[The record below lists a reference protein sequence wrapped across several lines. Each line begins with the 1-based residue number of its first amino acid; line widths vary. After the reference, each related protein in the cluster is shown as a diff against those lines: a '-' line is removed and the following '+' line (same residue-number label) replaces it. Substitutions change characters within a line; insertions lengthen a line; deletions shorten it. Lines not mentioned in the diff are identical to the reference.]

1 MLAAAASSKHC
12 SSSWRGPKSSWLG
25 DTILDTTIFGRLG
38 SCSLLLTQPPCSSLA
53 VLHITL
59 RGHGTRALSATT
71 LHRIGQGM
79 QRCRC
84 DQIVCIVKMTES
96 RGASVLALPAIAQF
110 IIVHGGRMRPL
121 MVVEADGLALTAVRI
136 IKRLAALDQRIRCY
150 RTQAEFEAACSTSS
164 EEHHRHA
171 LSVARLASRRHESGG
186 SLSLQWR
193 GPCSEQFLALSQKLR
208 DSLARLRGGAL
219 ATGAVLGMHVASGA
233 VLGMHVASGASWAVA
248 RVRANSARP
257 IMATLCPPPTPVHVH
272 IDGAWYDLSSFAH
285 PGGTDL
291 IARHNG
297 TDISYLFYSNHFDP
311 LEAAR
316 RLRPFKMAKAPNDA
330 PSLLL
335 PTSEPCSDLYLELK
349 RRVTDELARLGVN
362 WRHQFSAAPY
372 AARLACLVA
381 CLASR
386 RLGWPGAVSL
396 ISALA
401 YGLLTGRQTWTHAH
415 NGVHNPNAIPR
426 PLKRLMALDFVG
438 VVDAWMMEHHA
449 HHAHT
454 NDAAQDPDVRWWMPL
469 FSYADI
475 HASGGSPRTA
485 LFAALAYPL
494 LVPVMLVRSLLH
506 AISFDPKGRA
516 TVAYVLAVAPLRFG
530 LDIALL
536 GTRYFPLALGA
547 ATAYIVGTFV
557 ATHQLASNYA
567 PAARKMATT
576 AMEEEEDED
585 EATRPAMA
593 EPPPVECWMT
603 KQLRATNN
611 VLAGHSAWSAFCG
624 GINNHIEHHLFPM
637 VSSQALSHVVPVVRE
652 FARERGL
659 PYQSFTPL
667 ELASEHVRFV
677 AGRSPRR
684 RTVRS
689 SRQERTPTMLLRPD
703 SAHDGAMLP
712 STPVRWSQPLHRRL
726 ASLGLASVGLWHLG
740 NSLRPTRTHAAI
752 PSISEY
758 DAVQYKK
765 PKTAAPPPSNAMA
778 GEPLAPAEGLALLN
792 SGLARAAQLLDAG
805 DLEAVRA
812 ELHEPAFA
820 RFLGFK
826 PGVRGN
832 AANLKPS
839 AGLATAGVS
848 TVALEELLLALKRLD
863 DFCLSNRVLVFN
875 AEDAE
880 QVKRLMAASGTD
892 GGVGGK
898 VDLEEGRALLAEVR
912 EQVEV
917 VLRDLG
923 RGV

>member
-1 MLAAAASSKHC
+1 MRSLLVGLTSTLLAAAATSTFT
-12 SSSWRGPKSSWLG
+12 WRGQKSSWLG
-25 DTILDTTIFGRLG
+25 YTFLDTTIVGRLG

-59 RGHGTRALSATT
+59 RGHGTRALSAAT
-71 LHRIGQGM
+71 LHALAM
-79 QRCRC
+79 AMERCRC

-110 IIVHGGRMRPL
+110 IIVHGGRMSPI

-150 RTQAEFEAACSTSS
+150 RTRAEFEAACSTSS
-164 EEHHRHA
+164 KEHHRHA

-193 GPCSEQFLALSQKLR
+193 GQCSEQFLALSQKLR
-208 DSLARLRGGAL
+208 GSLARLRGGA
-219 ATGAVLGMHVASGA
+219 
-233 VLGMHVASGASWAVA
+233 W
-248 RVRANSARP
+248 ANSARP
-257 IMATLCPPPTPVHVH
+257 IMASLYPPPKPVHVH

-285 PGGTDL
+285 PGGADL
-291 IARHNG
+291 IARHAG

-316 RLRPFKMAKAPNDA
+316 RLRPFKMAKAPSDA

-335 PTSEPCSDLYLELK
+335 PSSEPCSDLYLELK
-349 RRVTDELARLGVN
+349 RRVADELARLGVN

-396 ISALA
+396 IAALA

-415 NGVHNPNAIPR
+415 NGVHNPDAIPR
-426 PLKRLMALDFVG
+426 PLRHLMALDFVG

-454 NDAAQDPDVRWWMPL
+454 NDAAEDPDVIWWMPL

-485 LFAALAYPL
+485 LLAALAYPL

-506 AISFDPKGRA
+506 AISYDPKGRA

-536 GTRYFPLALGA
+536 GTRYFALALGA

-567 PAARKMATT
+567 PAARKMVTT
-576 AMEEEEDED
+576 AMEEEDD
-585 EATRPAMA
+585 EATRAASA

-637 VSSQALSHVVPVVRE
+637 VSSQALSHVVPVVHE
-652 FARERGL
+652 FAREHGL

-689 SRQERTPTMLLRPD
+689 SRQERTPTGTMLLRPD
-703 SAHDGAMLP
+703 SAHDGATLP
-712 STPVRWSQPLHRRL
+712 STPARSSQPLHRRRL
-726 ASLGLASVGLWHLG
+726 GSLGLASVGLWHLG

-758 DAVQYKK
+758 GAVQYKK
-765 PKTAAPPPSNAMA
+765 PKTAAPPPSDAMA

-792 SGLARAAQLLDAG
+792 SGLARAARLLDAG
-805 DLEAVRA
+805 NLEAVRA
-812 ELHEPAFA
+812 ELHEPAFT
-820 RFLGFK
+820 RFLGYS

-839 AGLATAGVS
+839 ADLATAGVS
-848 TVALEELLLALKRLD
+848 TAALEELLLALKRLD

-875 AEDAE
+875 AEDVE
-880 QVKRLMAASGTD
+880 QVKRLMTASGTD

-917 VLRDLG
+917 VLSDLG
-923 RGV
+923 RSERAVESFTERNRP

>member
-1 MLAAAASSKHC
+1 MSAFACTLLYRLATLAAAATSPINHLQ
-12 SSSWRGPKSSWLG
+12 SSSWRDQKSSWLG

-71 LHRIGQGM
+71 LRRIDQGM
-79 QRCRC
+79 KRCRC

-110 IIVHGGRMRPL
+110 IIVHGGRMRPI

-150 RTQAEFEAACSTSS
+150 RTRAEFEAACSTSS
-164 EEHHRHA
+164 EEQHRHA

-219 ATGAVLGMHVASGA
+219 ATGAVLGIHVASGA
-233 VLGMHVASGASWAVA
+233 VLGMNVAPGAGRAVA

-257 IMATLCPPPTPVHVH
+257 IMATLYPPPTPVHVH
-272 IDGAWYDLSSFAH
+272 MDGAWYDLSSFAH

-316 RLRPFKMAKAPNDA
+316 RLRPFKMAKAPNEA
-330 PSLLL
+330 PTLLL
-335 PTSEPCSDLYLELK
+335 PSSEPCSDLYLELK

-426 PLKRLMALDFVG
+426 PLKHLMALDFVG

-454 NDAAQDPDVRWWMPL
+454 NDAAQDPDVSWWMPL

-475 HASGGSPRTA
+475 HASGGSLRTA

-516 TVAYVLAVAPLRFG
+516 TVAYVLAVAPLRFS

-576 AMEEEEDED
+576 AMEEDED

-703 SAHDGAMLP
+703 SAHDGAPFP
-712 STPVRWSQPLHRRL
+712 STPVR
-726 ASLGLASVGLWHLG
+726 
-740 NSLRPTRTHAAI
+740 
-752 PSISEY
+752 
-758 DAVQYKK
+758 
-765 PKTAAPPPSNAMA
+765 
-778 GEPLAPAEGLALLN
+778 
-792 SGLARAAQLLDAG
+792 
-805 DLEAVRA
+805 
-812 ELHEPAFA
+812 
-820 RFLGFK
+820 
-826 PGVRGN
+826 
-832 AANLKPS
+832 
-839 AGLATAGVS
+839 
-848 TVALEELLLALKRLD
+848 
-863 DFCLSNRVLVFN
+863 
-875 AEDAE
+875 
-880 QVKRLMAASGTD
+880 
-892 GGVGGK
+892 
-898 VDLEEGRALLAEVR
+898 
-912 EQVEV
+912 
-917 VLRDLG
+917 
-923 RGV
+923 